1 MFAFLSAVIFL
12 TMQCLPILNIAM
24 FDARSMFVKNI
35 DLDVFDDVKLT
46 MALLLGKS
54 KYADF

>member
-1 MFAFLSAVIFL
+1 MFTFLSAL
-12 TMQCLPILNIAM
+12 TMQCSPILNIAM

-46 MALLLGKS
+46 MALMLGKS

>member
-1 MFAFLSAVIFL
+1 
-12 TMQCLPILNIAM
+12 MQCLPILNIAM

-46 MALLLGKS
+46 MALMLGKS
-54 KYADF
+54 KYVDF